1 MTIKQIS
8 KLVSVVLAVVIIS
21 FMLAVSWSL
30 SHLNQA
36 FASVEFFGQQKDKI
50 FTQVS
55 QPILS
60 YLLTGEV
67 TILGEVGLA
76 VNQIKTE
83 VEGRAHLSASLQA
96 PFIRLL
102 DQLQQTTL
110 VKLTAAG
117 KLADPQVLLINNE
130 KQLSQHLQKLLSYVN
145 EAKDAALPKRQRYLK
160 LVSDAQAALIN
171 LARARQHFFTSHQQV
186 SSDNI
191 NRPLQEL
198 IALAGELNKLPL
210 LGVMKQQSASD
221 EVLSFAGKTESKPPE
236 DKAIEP
242 IREIP
247 SLLQHYSKDME
258 VALQVAQ
265 AKVAG
270 QQEINRQIGTL
281 QQQLLTL
288 EVEFTND
295 YLRYEHLTLTIIAA
309 CALLIISAVLF
320 CLFGGTRI
328 LRRILGGE
336 PEYAVK
342 IAHAIADYNLNIN
355 IKTRPGD
362 EASLLAAMKTMQA
375 SLALI
380 IGNVNDS
387 VYKLERAA
395 AKLTDTTGL
404 VGENSAYR
412 ESMSHSMT
420 AVVEDMSATVV
431 EITSTMEELSASSTQ
446 IADHS
451 TSVVE
456 IANQTL
462 DNSKKGFDSMQQLLT
477 KMADIRSG
485 NQNSLKEIVELGA
498 KSKEISKVMEII
510 NAIADQTKL
519 IAFNAALEAAGA
531 GESGR
536 RFGVVAAEIRRLA
549 DSVTDST
556 NEIEH
561 KIQEIQGAI
570 SRLVITS
577 EKGTGTIDA
586 GMAASADTAHYL
598 DDLVDAASQTSSAAQ
613 QISLSTQQQKTAGSQ
628 VVAALREIVTAS
640 AHTAQSI
647 RSITEIGNEMNEMSH
662 QLSELVHQ
670 FKLADTPA
678 SANRNPVS

>member
-1 MTIKQIS
+1 M
-8 KLVSVVLAVVIIS
+8 
-21 FMLAVSWSL
+21 
-30 SHLNQA
+30 
-36 FASVEFFGQQKDKI
+36 EFFGQQKDKI

-55 QPILS
+55 QPILN
-60 YLLTGEV
+60 YLLTGEA
-67 TILGEVGLA
+67 TILGKVEQA
-76 VNQIKTE
+76 VKQIKTE
-83 VEGRAHLSASLQA
+83 VEGRANLSASLQA
-96 PFIRLL
+96 PFIGLL

-110 VKLTAAG
+110 VKLAAAG

-130 KQLSQHLQKLLSYVN
+130 QQLSQHLQKLLSYVK
-145 EAKDAALPKRQRYLK
+145 EAKTATLLEKQLYLK
-160 LVSDAQAALIN
+160 SVGDSQAALIT
-171 LARARQHFFTSHQQV
+171 LARARQSFFSSRKQM

-198 IALAGELNKLPL
+198 IALAGELSGLPL
-210 LGVMKQQSASD
+210 LGVMKQEPATD
-221 EVLSFAGKTESKPPE
+221 DVLSFGEKEATQQPE

-258 VALQVAQ
+258 LALKVAQ
-265 AKVAG
+265 AKVTG
-270 QQEINRQIGTL
+270 QEAVNQQISSL
-281 QQQLLTL
+281 QQQLLKL
-288 EVEFTND
+288 EAELTRD
-295 YLRYEHLTLTIIAA
+295 YLRYEHLTLMLMGA
-309 CALLIISAVLF
+309 CALLITSAVLF
-320 CLFGGTRI
+320 CIFGGTRM

-342 IAHAIADYNLNIN
+342 IAHAIAAYNLNIN
-355 IKTRPGD
+355 IETRAGD
-362 EASLLAAMKTMQA
+362 ETSLLAAMKTMQA

-380 IGNVNDS
+380 IGNVNNN

-395 AKLTDTTGL
+395 ARLTQTAGL
-404 VGENSAYR
+404 VVENNLHQQEVSY
-412 ESMSHSMT
+412 SMAA
-420 AVVEDMSATVV
+420 AVEEMSSTVV

-451 TSVVE
+451 TSVVA
-456 IANQTL
+456 IANHAL
-462 DNSKKGFDSMQQLLT
+462 ENSKKGSDSMQQLLT
-477 KMADIRSG
+477 RMGDIRTG
-485 NQNSLKEIVELGA
+485 NQNSLREIVELGA

-556 NEIEH
+556 NEIEN
-561 KIQEIQGAI
+561 KIQEIQDSI

-577 EKGTGTIDA
+577 EKGASTIDA
-586 GMAASADTAHYL
+586 GMAASAETARHL
-598 DDLVDAASQTSSAAQ
+598 DDLVDAAGQTSSAAQ
-613 QISLSTQQQKTAGSQ
+613 QISLSTQQQKTASSQ
-628 VVAALREIVTAS
+628 VVSALREIVTAS

-647 RSITEIGNEMNEMSH
+647 RSITEIGNEMNAMSLE
-662 QLSELVHQ
+662 LSKLVKQ
-670 FKLADTPA
+670 FKLADT
-678 SANRNPVS
+678 